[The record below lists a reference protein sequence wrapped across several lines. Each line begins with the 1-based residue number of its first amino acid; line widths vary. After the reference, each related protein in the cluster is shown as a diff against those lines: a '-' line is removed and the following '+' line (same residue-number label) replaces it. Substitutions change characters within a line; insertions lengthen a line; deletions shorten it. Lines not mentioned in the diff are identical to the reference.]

1 MNELDRQQALLRS
14 LWARDDGASLA
25 GAVSE
30 QGARLLRGWQAYQ
43 ANGGAS
49 AERALATRYPTV
61 QAMLGEESFGALAR
75 AFWQAQPPQ
84 RGDLA
89 EFGEA
94 LPGFITAS
102 DQLADVPYVADSARL
117 DALVARCEQ
126 SADIGCDTASLALLA
141 QADPAELTLT
151 LEPAVGL
158 LSSAWPAAS
167 LWLAHRPGDEAARH
181 LDAAR
186 EALAAGRGEH
196 ALVWRD
202 GWRAQVRP
210 IGEAD
215 ARWTQALLDGVPLS
229 SALDRAGEA
238 FAFEPWLLQAVQH
251 GWLTGARAAK
261 ESTLPADQAP
271 SNRKKPP

>member
-14 LWARDDGASLA
+14 LWTRDEGASLA

-49 AERALATRYPTV
+49 AERALAQRCPTV
-61 QAMLGEESFGALAR
+61 QALLGEESFAALSR
-75 AFWQAQPPQ
+75 AFWHAQPPH

-94 LPGFITAS
+94 LPAFIES
-102 DQLADVPYVADSARL
+102 SEQLADVPYLADCARL
-117 DALVARCEQ
+117 DGLVARCEQ
-126 SADIGCDTASLALLA
+126 AADAECDTASLALLA
-141 QADPAELTLT
+141 ETDPAELSLV
-151 LEPAVGL
+151 LVPAAAL
-158 LSSAWPAAS
+158 LSSAWPVAS
-167 LWLAHRPGDEAARH
+167 LWLGHRPGDEAAAH

-186 EALAAGRGEH
+186 DALADGRGEH

-202 GWRAQVRP
+202 GWRARVQT

-215 ARWTQALLDGVPLS
+215 ARWTQALLDGLPLS
-229 SALDRAGEA
+229 DALDRAGEA
-238 FAFEPWLLQAVQH
+238 FAFEPWLLQAVQQ
-251 GWLTGARAAK
+251 GWLAAAR
-261 ESTLPADQAP
+261 
-271 SNRKKPP
+271 RR

>member
-14 LWARDDGASLA
+14 LWARDEGASLA

-49 AERALATRYPTV
+49 AERALAARYPTV
-61 QAMLGEESFGALAR
+61 QAMLGEESFAALAR
-75 AFWQAQPPQ
+75 AFWQADPPQ

-94 LPGFITAS
+94 LPGFIAAS

-117 DALVARCEQ
+117 DALVARCER
-126 SADIGCDTASLALLA
+126 SADVGYDTASLALLA
-141 QADPAELTLT
+141 QHDPAELTLA
-151 LEPAVGL
+151 LVPAVGL
-158 LSSAWPAAS
+158 LSSDWPAAS

-186 EALAAGRGEH
+186 EALATGRGEH

-202 GWRAQVRP
+202 GWRAQVQP
-210 IGEAD
+210 VGEAD
-215 ARWTQALLDGVPLS
+215 ARWTQALLEDRSLS
-229 SALDRAGEA
+229 EALDRAGEA

-251 GWLTGARAAK
+251 GWLAGAR
-261 ESTLPADQAP
+261 
-271 SNRKKPP
+271 RH